1 MTGNLITLP
10 VRLYAR
16 GARLLLHTA
25 EDVTGKALMGTLRVA
40 GAIGNLRPGSGGQA
54 STPTRPSPPSSQ
66 RPPRQAD
73 PRSAAT
79 RAPAPAPTNGSGS
92 ATPTRPA
99 EPEAPA
105 PAPEAGNGASA
116 PLASERLEDE
126 GLTTSVDLDA
136 PAPAAPDHV
145 SEEPVLVREEAEPG
159 AEDGAGASI
168 RVDEPWDGYRRMAA
182 RDVVTRLSASSPA
195 ELAAV
200 QLYEST
206 HRKRQTVLAAIA
218 RELAKPGR

>member
-10 VRLYAR
+10 IRLYAR

-40 GAIGNLRPGSGGQA
+40 GAIGNLRPGSGSEA
-54 STPTRPSPPSSQ
+54 STPTRPAPPTSQ
-66 RPPRQAD
+66 RPAPKPD
-73 PRSAAT
+73 PRSHAT
-79 RAPAPAPTNGSGS
+79 RSRGPAPTNGSGS

-105 PAPEAGNGASA
+105 PTPEAGNGASA
-116 PLASERLEDE
+116 PLASQRLEEE
-126 GLTTSVDLDA
+126 GLTTSIDLDA
-136 PAPAAPDHV
+136 PTPAAPDHV

-182 RDVVTRLSASSPA
+182 RDIVTRLAASSPA
-195 ELAAV
+195 ELAGV

-206 HRKRQTVLAAIA
+206 HRKRQTVLAAVA
-218 RELAKPGR
+218 REFAKPGR